1 MPNSISRSEESNV
14 AVGIALPQY
23 GAIASPETILHVALE
38 AEKMG
43 LASLWVSDRLLL
55 PTKPKDTFDGDPWP
69 EIFATVYD
77 PIEMLTFVAARTRKV
92 KLGTNVLQALFQNPV
107 TLARR
112 FATLDRL
119 SDGRAIAG
127 IGQADFRDE
136 FEAANVPIKRRGRG
150 FEEFVNAMRAVWGP
164 DPVSFA
170 GDFYNIPES
179 KIGPKPVQS
188 EGIPLLL
195 GAFAPASMER
205 AARLAD
211 GILPAAGRKTTIE
224 KLSQTINNFHD
235 MVRRAGRNPE
245 EMKWIL
251 RVHNPLEEK
260 STEPRA
266 LLGGTPQQ
274 AAKDLP
280 RLKEIGIDHVFYDMN
295 HPAGVPIDTQL
306 LLLRR
311 LMRLIKSQE
320 NSRVEKNPQA

>member
-1 MPNSISRSEESNV
+1 VPSAISRSDESSV

-23 GAIASPETILHVALE
+23 GTIASPKTILLAAEE

-55 PTKPKDTFDGDPWP
+55 PTRPKETFDGDPWP

-77 PIEMLTFVAARTRKV
+77 PIEMLTFAAARTRKV
-92 KLGTNVLQALFQNPV
+92 KLGTSVLSALFQNPV

-127 IGQADFRDE
+127 IGQGDFRDE

-150 FEEFVNAMRAVWGP
+150 FEEFARAMRAVWGP
-164 DPVSFA
+164 DPVSFT

-179 KIGPKPVQS
+179 RIGPKPVQPGS
-188 EGIPLLL
+188 IPLLL
-195 GAFAPASMER
+195 GAFAPASLER
-205 AARLAD
+205 AARIAD
-211 GILPAAGRKTTIE
+211 GIMPAAGRSTTVGM
-224 KLSQTINNFHD
+224 LSQTINNFHD

-251 RVHNPLEEK
+251 RVHNPLTEEK
-260 STEPRA
+260 ATEPRT
-266 LLGGTPQQ
+266 LLGGTPEQ
-274 AAKDLP
+274 AAEDLP
-280 RLKEIGIDHVFYDMN
+280 RLKELGIDHVFYDMN
-295 HPAGVPIDTQL
+295 HPAHVPINTQL
-306 LLLRR
+306 VLLRK
-311 LMRLIKSQE
+311 LMQII
-320 NSRVEKNPQA
+320 NA